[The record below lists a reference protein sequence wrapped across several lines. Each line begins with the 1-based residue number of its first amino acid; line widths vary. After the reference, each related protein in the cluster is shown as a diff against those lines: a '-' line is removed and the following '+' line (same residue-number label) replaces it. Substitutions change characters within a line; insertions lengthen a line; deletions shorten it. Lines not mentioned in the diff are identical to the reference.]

1 MSRGSRTADVGQID
15 RTQVGAV
22 DDVVVDVNGVAG
34 GIVIG
39 FHIFDAVDVD
49 NRRIRIAVPRQQ
61 RPGLRIVAAG
71 VFQIAVFINRETAGA
86 GIGPEVALARI
97 GRLIDD
103 EIAGTAD
110 GNVSRV
116 GSGGQQS
123 LSADTLLGLGL
134 NAARRI

>member
-22 DDVVVDVNGVAG
+22 DDVVVDVNG